1 MLAQGRGEPD
11 AAPVISPGAVIISV
25 LPVYLLIVAGAL
37 LRKTGVLR
45 PEHDAGIMQVIYS
58 VMLPC
63 FILDQILGAE
73 VLRSGT
79 VVIWGIG
86 LGLGLLL
93 GGLLIAWGMA
103 HAIGLER
110 GTGMRTFT
118 LAAGCQNYGFTAIPV
133 LSILWGS
140 SACALLFVHNIG
152 VEVGLWSVG
161 VMIMSGERGVPWRKL
176 VNGPML
182 AVFIGLSLVGL
193 GLDQPVSGP
202 LHYATDP
209 LRKVISLLG
218 VGAFPVAILITG
230 ATMVG
235 LAEAEKLS
243 LKIIVG
249 AVLVRLLLAPAL
261 ILAAAKYLPLV
272 EELRRVLVVQA
283 AMPAAMMPIMLAR
296 LYGGRPSIAVQ
307 VVVATTV
314 GSLLSLPWIIFWGIQ
329 WLGLKPLLP

>member
-1 MLAQGRGEPD
+1 MI
-11 AAPVISPGAVIISV
+11 ISPRAVIISV
-25 LPVYLLIVAGAL
+25 LPVYLLIVVGAL

-45 PEHDAGIMQVIYS
+45 HEHDAGVMQVVYS

-63 FILDQILGAE
+63 FILDKILGAE
-73 VLRSGT
+73 VLRSGS

-86 LGLGLLL
+86 LGFTLLLSGLLL
-93 GGLLIAWGMA
+93 AWGMA
-103 HAIGLER
+103 RVIGLER

-118 LAAGCQNYGFTAIPV
+118 LSAGCQNFGFTAVPV
-133 LSILWGS
+133 LEILWGS

-152 VEVGLWSVG
+152 VEAAIWSVG

-176 VNGPML
+176 LNGPML
-182 AVFIGLSLVGL
+182 AVFLGLSLVAL
-193 GLDQPVSGP
+193 GLDQHLVS
-202 LHYATDP
+202 P
-209 LRKVISLLG
+209 LRKVINMLG
-218 VGAFPVAILITG
+218 VGAFPVAIMITG

-235 LAEAEKLS
+235 LAETEKPS
-243 LKIIVG
+243 LKIIVSS
-249 AVLVRLLLAPAL
+249 VLVRLALAPAV

-272 EELRRVLVVQA
+272 AELRQVLVVQA
-283 AMPAAMMPIMLAR
+283 AMPAAMTPIMLAR

-307 VVVATTV
+307 VVLATTV

>member
-1 MLAQGRGEPD
+1 M
-11 AAPVISPGAVIISV
+11 ISPGAVIVSV
-25 LPVYLLIVAGAL
+25 LPVYLLIAAGAL

-45 PEHDAGIMQVIYS
+45 PEHDAGIMRVVYS

-63 FILDQILGAE
+63 LMLDTILGAA

-79 VVIWGIG
+79 VVLWGIG
-86 LGLGLLL
+86 LGFGLIVS
-93 GGLLIAWGMA
+93 GLLIAWGMA
-103 HAIGLER
+103 HVLGLER

-118 LAAGCQNYGFTAIPV
+118 LAAGCQNFGFTAFPV
-133 LSILWGS
+133 LQILWGS

-152 VEVGLWSVG
+152 VDAAMWSLG

-176 VNGPML
+176 LNGPML
-182 AVFIGLSLVGL
+182 AVFISLALVAL
-193 GLDQPVSGP
+193 GLDQHVVGP
-202 LHYATDP
+202 I
-209 LRKVISLLG
+209 RKVINLLG

-235 LAEAEKLS
+235 LAEAEKPS

-249 AVLVRLLLAPAL
+249 SVLVRLGMAPAV

-272 EELRRVLVVQA
+272 EELRQVLVVQA
-283 AMPAAMMPIMLAR
+283 AMPAAMTPIMLAR

-307 VVVATTV
+307 VVLATTL
-314 GSLLSLPWIIFWGIQ
+314 GSLLSLPWIIFWGIE
-329 WLGLKPLLP
+329 WIGLKPLLP

>member
-1 MLAQGRGEPD
+1 
-11 AAPVISPGAVIISV
+11 VISPGAVIVSV

-45 PEHDAGIMQVIYS
+45 HEHDAGVMQVVYS

-63 FILDQILGAE
+63 FMLDKILGAE

-86 LGLGLLL
+86 LGFVLILS
-93 GGLLIAWGMA
+93 GLLIAWGMSWV
-103 HAIGLER
+103 IGLER

-118 LAAGCQNYGFTAIPV
+118 LSAGCQNFGFTAIPV
-133 LSILWGS
+133 LEILWGS
-140 SACALLFVHNIG
+140 SACAMLFVHNIG
-152 VEVGLWSVG
+152 VDAAIWSVG
-161 VMIMSGERGVPWRKL
+161 VMVMSGERGVPWRKL
-176 VNGPML
+176 LNGPMI
-182 AVFIGLSLVGL
+182 AVFIGLLLVAL
-193 GLDQPVSGP
+193 GLDQHVVGPV
-202 LHYATDP
+202 
-209 LRKVISLLG
+209 RKVINLLG

-235 LAEAEKLS
+235 MAEAEKPS

-249 AVLVRLLLAPAL
+249 SVLVRLALAPAV

-272 EELRRVLVVQA
+272 DELRQVLVVQA
-283 AMPAAMMPIMLAR
+283 AMPAAMTPIMMAR

-307 VVVATTV
+307 VVIATTV
-314 GSLLSLPWIIFWGIQ
+314 GSLLTLPWIIFFGVQ
-329 WLGLKPLLP
+329 WIGLKPLLP

>member
-1 MLAQGRGEPD
+1 M
-11 AAPVISPGAVIISV
+11 ISPSAVIVSV

-37 LRKTGVLR
+37 LRKTGILR
-45 PEHDAGIMQVIYS
+45 HEHDAGVMQVIYS

-63 FILDQILGAE
+63 FILDKILGAE
-73 VLRSGT
+73 VLQSGR

-86 LGLGLLL
+86 LGFGLILCGLLL
-93 GGLLIAWGMA
+93 AWAMA
-103 HAIGLER
+103 HLMGLER

-118 LAAGCQNYGFTAIPV
+118 LSAGCQNFGFTAVPV
-133 LSILWGS
+133 LEILWGS

-152 VEVGLWSVG
+152 VEAAIWSVG
-161 VMIMSGERGVPWRKL
+161 VMIMSGERGIPWRKL
-176 VNGPML
+176 LNGPMI
-182 AVFIGLSLVGL
+182 AVVVGLSLVAL
-193 GLDQPVSGP
+193 GLDQHVTG
-202 LHYATDP
+202 P
-209 LRKVISLLG
+209 LRKTLSMIG
-218 VGAFPVAILITG
+218 VGAFPVAIMITG

-235 LAEAEKLS
+235 LANTERPS

-249 AVLVRLLLAPAL
+249 AVLVRLMLAPAV

-272 EELRRVLVVQA
+272 EELRQVLVVQA
-283 AMPAAMMPIMLAR
+283 AMPAAMTPIMLAR

-307 VVVATTV
+307 VVLATTI